1 MTRECLGRRGV
12 QIVLA
17 PTLRTRKMSIDGD
30 GDGDCDSP
38 VDLEKGATEVKAA
51 AMKGAKKEVNPRLAM
66 CVKVALVR
74 LNSSLNYR
82 VSNFSHAVVHI
93 CRYTYIFF
101 LPASHATTNLLL
113 SALVSIICYA
123 ECELRGPLHVC
134 HRVCHVDGG
143 QFQQLVG
150 SMAGSSAVA
159 NGGAYSQAD
168 TQVGLCK

>member
-1 MTRECLGRRGV
+1 
-12 QIVLA
+12 
-17 PTLRTRKMSIDGD
+17 MSIDGD

-93 CRYTYIFF
+93 CGYTYIFF
-101 LPASHATTNLLL
+101 CLPRMQLLISCCLRLSRSSAMQNVNSVVHYMFVIGFVTWMVVNSNNWWDPWPALLLLPMVVLTVKLTPKLDFANNTTPASDADDDLTAKLLTT
-113 SALVSIICYA
+113 
-123 ECELRGPLHVC
+123 P
-134 HRVCHVDGG
+134 
-143 QFQQLVG
+143 
-150 SMAGSSAVA
+150 
-159 NGGAYSQAD
+159 
-168 TQVGLCK
+168 T